1 MKFSEKKKLGSGRS
15 RVRKTDQI
23 NLPNNCPDPFIVKNK
38 DGSVCKSYI
47 KNVVPRLDR
56 CRQPPWSLMLISMLV
71 MSPTLIELTSTAGR
85 LERSVLQ
92 YKCSV
97 CIHEYNTSDV
107 DPDPHFGTP
116 RGSGSE
122 SAKRMPIRIQKA
134 IIAENLPI
142 SVA

>member
-1 MKFSEKKKLGSGRS
+1 
-15 RVRKTDQI
+15 
-23 NLPNNCPDPFIVKNK
+23 
-38 DGSVCKSYI
+38 
-47 KNVVPRLDR
+47 
-56 CRQPPWSLMLISMLV
+56 MLISMLV

-92 YKCSV
+92 YICSV

-134 IIAENLPI
+134 KIVENLPI